1 MKEKEKK
8 YLLGFYNYTVVLT
21 YIGMVIGCC
30 GIMFAMEGCCH
41 QALVCLMIAGLC
53 DMFDG
58 KVAKTMKRT
67 DDEKKFGIQIDSLSD
82 LIAFGVLPASIGYSI
97 GLTAWWGKAI
107 MAIFVLSALIRLAY
121 FNVMEE
127 KRQKKTSETRKEYT
141 GLPVTTDALI
151 FPFVYALKGFFGANF
166 YIFYAFVLVL
176 VAFLFLYKFKVVK
189 PKLKGMVAMTIAGI
203 IELALL
209 IWLMK

>member
-1 MKEKEKK
+1 M
-8 YLLGFYNYTVVLT
+8 LGFYNYTVILT
-21 YIGMVIGCC
+21 YMSLISSVV
-30 GIMFAMEGCCH
+30 GITLAFEGNTFA
-41 QALVCLMIAGLC
+41 AVFCLLLSGFC

>member
-1 MKEKEKK
+1 M
-8 YLLGFYNYTVVLT
+8 LGFYNYTVILT
-21 YIGMVIGCC
+21 YMSLVSSIV
-30 GIMFAMEGCCH
+30 GITLAFEGNTFG
-41 QALVCLMIAGLC
+41 AVFCLLLSGFC

-67 DDEKKFGIQIDSLSD
+67 EDEKKFGIQIDSLSD
-82 LIAFGVLPASIGYSI
+82 LIAFGVLPAAIGYSI

-107 MAIFVLSALIRLAY
+107 MAIFVLAALIRLAY

-151 FPFVYALKGFFGANF
+151 FPLVYALRSFFGSNF

-189 PKLKGMVAMTIAGI
+189 PKLKGMIAMTIAGI
-203 IELALL
+203 IELFVL

>member
-1 MKEKEKK
+1 M
-8 YLLGFYNYTVVLT
+8 LGFYNYTVILT
-21 YIGMVIGCC
+21 YMSLFSAIF
-30 GIMFAMEGCCH
+30 GITFAFEGH
-41 QALVCLMIAGLC
+41 TFWAVFCLLFSGFC

-82 LIAFGVLPASIGYSI
+82 VIAFGVLPAAIGYSL
-97 GLTAWWGKAI
+97 GLTEWWGKLI
-107 MAIFVLSALIRLAY
+107 MATFVLAALIRLAY

-127 KRQKKTSETRKEYT
+127 KRQAKTSETRKEYL

-151 FPFVYALKGFFGANF
+151 FPLVYALKKLFTTNF
-166 YIFYAFVLVL
+166 HLVYGGVLLL
-176 VAFLFLYKFKVVK
+176 VAFLFLFKFKVKK
-189 PKLKGMVAMTIAGI
+189 PKLKGMILMTIAGV

-209 IWLMK
+209 IWLMMR

>member
-1 MKEKEKK
+1 M
-8 YLLGFYNYTVVLT
+8 LGFYNYTVILT
-21 YIGMVIGCC
+21 YMSLFSAIF
-30 GIMFAMEGCCH
+30 GITFAFEGH
-41 QALVCLMIAGLC
+41 TFWAVFCLLFSGFC

-82 LIAFGVLPASIGYSI
+82 VIAFGVLPAAIGYSL
-97 GLTAWWGKAI
+97 GLTEWWGKLI
-107 MAIFVLSALIRLAY
+107 MATFVLAALIRLAY

-127 KRQKKTSETRKEYT
+127 KRQAKTSETRKEYL

-151 FPFVYALKGFFGANF
+151 FPLVYAFKKLFTTNF
-166 YIFYAFVLVL
+166 HLVYGSVLLL
-176 VAFLFLYKFKVVK
+176 VAFLFLFKFKVKK
-189 PKLKGMVAMTIAGI
+189 PKLKGMILMTIAGV

-209 IWLMK
+209 IWLMMR

>member
-1 MKEKEKK
+1 M
-8 YLLGFYNYTVVLT
+8 LGFYNYTVILT
-21 YIGMVIGCC
+21 YMSLFSAIF
-30 GIMFAMEGCCH
+30 GITFAFEGH
-41 QALVCLMIAGLC
+41 TFWAVFCLLLSGFC

-82 LIAFGVLPASIGYSI
+82 VIAFGVLPAAIGYSL
-97 GLTAWWGKAI
+97 GLTEWWGKII
-107 MAIFVLSALIRLAY
+107 MATFVLAALIRLAY

-127 KRQKKTSETRKEYT
+127 KRQAKTSETRKEYL

-151 FPFVYALKGFFGANF
+151 FPLVYAFKSLFTTNF
-166 YIFYAFVLVL
+166 HLVYGGMLLL
-176 VAFLFLYKFKVVK
+176 VAFLSLFKFKVKK
-189 PKLKGMVAMTIAGI
+189 PKLKGMILMTIAGV

-209 IWLMK
+209 IWLMTR

>member
-1 MKEKEKK
+1 M
-8 YLLGFYNYTVVLT
+8 LGFYNYTVILT
-21 YIGMVIGCC
+21 YMSLISAVVGTTLA
-30 GIMFAMEGCCH
+30 FEGNTFG
-41 QALVCLMIAGLC
+41 AVFCLMFSGFC

-58 KVAKTMKRT
+58 KVAKTMDRT
-67 DDEKKFGIQIDSLSD
+67 EDEKKFGIQIDSLSD
-82 LIAFGVLPASIGYSI
+82 VIAFGVLPAAIGYSV
-97 GLTAWWGKAI
+97 GLTEWWGKAL
-107 MAIFVLSALIRLAY
+107 MGVFVLAALIRLAY

-151 FPFVYALKGFFGANF
+151 FPLVYALRGLFNANF
-166 YIFYAFVLVL
+166 HIFYAFILLL

-189 PKLKGMVAMTIAGI
+189 PKLKGMIIMTIVGI
-203 IELALL
+203 IELLLL

>member
-1 MKEKEKK
+1 M
-8 YLLGFYNYTVVLT
+8 LGFYNYTVILT
-21 YIGMVIGCC
+21 YMSLFSAIF
-30 GIMFAMEGCCH
+30 GITFAFEGH
-41 QALVCLMIAGLC
+41 TFWAVFCLLLSGFC

-82 LIAFGVLPASIGYSI
+82 VIAFGVLPAAIGYSL
-97 GLTAWWGKAI
+97 GLTEWWGKII
-107 MAIFVLSALIRLAY
+107 MATFVLAALIRLAY

-127 KRQKKTSETRKEYT
+127 KRQAKTSETRKEYL

-151 FPFVYALKGFFGANF
+151 FPLVYAFKSLFTTNF
-166 YIFYAFVLVL
+166 HLVYGGMLLL
-176 VAFLFLYKFKVVK
+176 VAFLFLFKFKVKK
-189 PKLKGMVAMTIAGI
+189 PKLKGMILMTIAGV

-209 IWLMK
+209 IWLMTR

>member
-1 MKEKEKK
+1 M
-8 YLLGFYNYTVVLT
+8 LGFYNYTVILT
-21 YIGMVIGCC
+21 YMSLFSAIF
-30 GIMFAMEGCCH
+30 GITFAFEGH
-41 QALVCLMIAGLC
+41 TFWAVFCLLLSGFC

-82 LIAFGVLPASIGYSI
+82 VIAFGVLPAAIGYSL
-97 GLTAWWGKAI
+97 GLTEWWGKII
-107 MAIFVLSALIRLAY
+107 MATFVLAALIRLAY

-127 KRQKKTSETRKEYT
+127 KRQAKTSETRKEYL

-151 FPFVYALKGFFGANF
+151 FPLVYAFKGLFTTNF
-166 YIFYAFVLVL
+166 HLVYGGMLLL
-176 VAFLFLYKFKVVK
+176 VAFLFLFKFKVKK
-189 PKLKGMVAMTIAGI
+189 PKLKGMILMTIAGV

-209 IWLMK
+209 IWLMMR